1 MSVPGKSGSE
11 GSFPIPRLEIEPP
24 ATVLEAGLP
33 PGDPRE
39 RWLDSCGTVCLWA
52 TVHDDRPSL
61 VAPGCALYELRD
73 DCVRAT
79 PFRERAE
86 GLVEDV
92 YWRSVLPL
100 VLQSRGVQAL
110 HASAVVGPSGVVAIC
125 GRSGS
130 GKSTTA
136 FGLSRRGYRLWSDD
150 AVVVSSVE
158 PPRTAALAGVVRLLP
173 DVREHFQVTSTGL
186 PLGCEIGEE
195 QNIAMI
201 VVLRPNPAAPGTGPR
216 PLASGEALT
225 AVVEHAYCYNF
236 ETAKRDL
243 ASDYLRLLAGVPV
256 VEIGRPRGLDGLESF
271 LDVIEGLLT
280 ADPG

>member
-1 MSVPGKSGSE
+1 MRESTRKSPGRT
-11 GSFPIPRLEIEPP
+11 FQIPSLKLAPP
-24 ATVLEAGLP
+24 STTLEAALSP
-33 PGDPRE
+33 DNARE
-39 RWLDSCGTVCLWA
+39 QWLDDLGTVCLWA

-73 DCVRAT
+73 DRVLAT
-79 PFRERAE
+79 PFRERVE

-150 AVVVSSVE
+150 ALVVASVE
-158 PPRTAALAGVVRLLP
+158 PPRTVALAGVARLLA

-186 PLGCEIGEE
+186 PLEAEIGEE
-195 QNIAMI
+195 RNIAMI
-201 VVLRPNPAAPGTGPR
+201 AVLRSDSAAPGTGPR

-243 ASDYLRLLAGVPV
+243 ASDYLRLLASVPV
-256 VEIGRPRGLDGLESF
+256 VEIGRPRGLDGLEGF
-271 LDVIEGLLT
+271 LDEIEGLLM
-280 ADPG
+280 ANPG